1 MLTTFY
7 IIAAAL
13 LPVVIL
19 LWLIY
24 RRDKYCPEPA
34 GQLCT
39 AFWYGIQSVFV
50 SFAFSVPFK
59 AMGLYSSEYSD
70 MMGAFRLAF
79 FGAAI
84 PEEIAKF
91 IMFWLLVRRSK
102 HFDEAIDGI
111 VYAVFV
117 SLGFAA
123 LENIMYLFD
132 NSEQWIAVGIV
143 RAIFSVPMHYAVG
156 VLMGYYYA
164 QYRFSVKPSRKL
176 IVCVLGVPILCH
188 GLFDFYLMSLSTL
201 PPLLILLFLIL
212 FVVFCFRMHRFAQKR
227 ITEQVERDKLWNR
240 LSDMER
246 KEQAS

>member
-34 GQLCT
+34 DQLRK
-39 AFWYGIQSVFV
+39 AFGYGILSLVVSLVF
-50 SFAFSVPFK
+50 SLPFK
-59 AMGLYSSEYSD
+59 AMGLFSSEYSNL
-70 MMGAFRLAF
+70 MGAFRWAF

-84 PEEIAKF
+84 PEETAKF
-91 IMFWLLVRRSK
+91 IMLWLLVRRSK
-102 HFDEAIDGI
+102 YFDEAIDGI

-123 LENIMYLFD
+123 LENIMFLFN
-132 NSEQWIAVGIV
+132 NSERWIAVGIA
-143 RAIFSVPMHYAVG
+143 RAILSVPMHYAVG
-156 VLMGYYYA
+156 VLMGYYYS

-176 IVCVLGVPILCH
+176 IVCVLGVPIFCH
-188 GLFDFYLMSLSTL
+188 GLYDFFVMSISTL

-212 FVVFCFRMHRFAQKR
+212 LVVFCFRVHRFAQKR
-227 ITEQVERDKLWNR
+227 INEQVERDKLWNR